1 MVEMLYNNC
10 MERKTERLQ
19 DLQIDTFNFDDAL
32 EYGFQKCGQVV
43 TLNPEMVMN
52 SRKNLDFK
60 TIVNNAEL
68 VIPDGVGVELGLKIL
83 GKNVHRIAGI
93 EFSKAMIKKTWENQ
107 LPIALIGAKQ
117 DVLELT
123 VANLKKEFA
132 NINIAYAH
140 NGFFDDENL
149 IKECLVKSGAKLVLV
164 ALGSPKQENFIYSLK
179 NKMPNTLFIGVG
191 GSFDVWSNKVERAPE
206 FYQKA
211 GLEWLYRTLKEP
223 ARFKRIFPTL
233 PLFVLQ
239 VIKERIFK
247 C

>member
-1 MVEMLYNNC
+1 MLYNNC

-19 DLQIDTFNFDDAL
+19 DLDIDTFGFEDAL
-32 EYGFQKCGQVV
+32 EYGFENRGQVV

-52 SRKNLDFK
+52 SRKNRELK
-60 TIVNNAEL
+60 TIINNAEL
-68 VIPDGVGVELGLKIL
+68 VIPDGVGIEIGMKIL
-83 GKNVHRIAGI
+83 GKKVHRIAGI
-93 EFSKAMIKKTWENQ
+93 EYAKAMVKKYWENS

-117 DVLELT
+117 EVLELT
-123 VANLKKEFA
+123 AANLKKEFA
-132 NINIAYAH
+132 GIKIVYAH
-140 NGFFDDENL
+140 NGFFDNDDI
-149 IKECLVKSGAKLVLV
+149 IKKSLKLSGAKLALI
-164 ALGSPKQENFIYSLK
+164 ALGSPKQEQFIYELK
-179 NKMPNTLFIGVG
+179 KEMPETLFIGVG

-233 PLFVLQ
+233 PLFVLR
-239 VIKERIFK
+239 VIKERICK

>member
-1 MVEMLYNNC
+1 MLYNNY

-19 DLQIDTFNFDDAL
+19 DLEIDTFGYDEAL
-32 EYGFQKCGQVV
+32 EYGFEKRGQVV

-52 SRKNLDFK
+52 SKNNAELK
-60 TIVNNAEL
+60 TIINNAEL
-68 VIPDGVGVELGLKIL
+68 VIPDGVGVEIGLKIL
-83 GKNVHRIAGI
+83 GKKVHRIAGI
-93 EFSKAMIKKTWENQ
+93 EFAKAMIKKYWANN

-117 DVLELT
+117 EVLELA

-132 NINIAYAH
+132 DIKIVYAH
-140 NGFFDDENL
+140 NGYFDNDDMIAEGL
-149 IKECLVKSGAKLVLV
+149 KKSGAKLALI
-164 ALGSPKQENFIYSLK
+164 ALGSPKQEQFSYKLK
-179 NKMPNTLFIGVG
+179 KEMPETLFIGVG

-211 GLEWLYRTLKEP
+211 GLEWLYRTVKEP

-233 PLFVLQ
+233 PLFVLR
-239 VIKERIFK
+239 VIKERICK

>member
-1 MVEMLYNNC
+1 MLYNNY

-19 DLQIDTFNFDDAL
+19 DLKIDTFCFEEAL
-32 EYGFQKCGQVV
+32 EYGFGKRGQVV

-52 SRKNLDFK
+52 SGNDSELKN
-60 TIVNNAEL
+60 IINNAEL
-68 VIPDGVGVELGLKIL
+68 VIPDGVGVEIGLKIL
-83 GKNVHRIAGI
+83 GKKVRRIAGI
-93 EFSKAMIKKTWENQ
+93 EYAKACIAKFYEAN

-117 DVLELT
+117 DILELA

-132 NINIAYAH
+132 GINIAYAH
-140 NGFFDDENL
+140 NGFFDNDD
-149 IKECLVKSGAKLVLV
+149 IIADCLKKSGAKLALI
-164 ALGSPKQENFIYSLK
+164 ALGSPKQEKFIYNLK
-179 NKMPNTLFIGVG
+179 KEMPETLFIGVG

-211 GLEWLYRTLKEP
+211 GLEWLYRTVKEP

-233 PLFVLQ
+233 PLFVLR
-239 VIKERIFK
+239 VIKERICK